1 MKRSIRFGL
10 QNLKLQIPSMIGMG
24 AMLTLF
30 AIMSGGK
37 GFFYSYYGML
47 PSLLLFLSA
56 MFGVAFTTTQ
66 LNIALSFGELRRNY
80 FKMVQVQT
88 AVVSISC
95 GVIFFLCREIP
106 LWLGMESGNTMINK
120 ISIPMLAGC
129 VAVLYLVGG
138 VTGVAYQRGNLLVK
152 IVTTVSAFILSFIS
166 ILMPIFADIVRKS
179 DTVWGQ
185 VFIAIAAV
193 AVAIALICEG
203 ILWWH
208 IKSVNVR

>member
-106 LWLGMESGNTMINK
+106 LWLGMESGNTMI
-120 ISIPMLAGC
+120 
-129 VAVLYLVGG
+129 
-138 VTGVAYQRGNLLVK
+138 
-152 IVTTVSAFILSFIS
+152 
-166 ILMPIFADIVRKS
+166 LMPIFADIVRKS